1 MFHNILISKISLR
14 TDSVS
19 SSQLYGNFLME
30 SSQADEQIILDSNLD
45 VIQHTKDMGESL
57 RIDAVVDQTSN
68 FSSIMKG
75 LKEIRHQN
83 GMIWDD
89 VKLIKSQLDNFAV
102 MNKKSDTSMNWMKNN
117 NISWPLSTKKEFEN
131 LNVLLK
137 NEDIRSDFVK
147 L

>member
-1 MFHNILISKISLR
+1 
-14 TDSVS
+14 
-19 SSQLYGNFLME
+19 ME